1 MHRTQRR
8 SNDQS
13 RKRREN
19 SKPIESLESRRLL
32 SATIS
37 LNQPVHPA
45 INIAPAAVSGF
56 TGYSPSQ
63 ISQAY
68 GFNQVSFNGGSIQG
82 TGAGQ
87 TIAIVD
93 AYNDPNILND
103 LTQFDAHFGIAA
115 PPSFSNVSQTGG
127 SVAGITTDAG
137 WAGEIALDVEWAH
150 AIAPQAN
157 ILLVSA
163 SSQSLG
169 DLLTAVNYA
178 RNAPGVSTV
187 SMSWGGSEFYG
198 QTAYDSL
205 FTTPAGH
212 TGVTFVA
219 ASGDSGSW
227 WGPQWPASSPN
238 VLSVGGTSLTLA
250 NSTGTYG
257 SETGWGGSGGGV
269 SRVESEPGYQSNAQ
283 GTGAR
288 TTPDV
293 SYNANP
299 NTGFAVYDSV
309 PYQGQSGWS
318 VIGGT
323 SAGAP
328 QWAALVAIADQ
339 GRALN
344 NLGPL
349 DGSSQTLPML
359 YSMYNSNGTYTTSY
373 HDVNSG
379 ASSWFMSAGVGY
391 DGVTGLGTPQAGAIA
406 KVLAGTGSATATGAS
421 SIIRNKPESR
431 AVARAASI
439 ASATNVPSVF
449 SEITVRAGTTLQIAR
464 AVEVV
469 PDIASV
475 RVASAGTAL
484 SVGATNTAAALDAS
498 LVTWVGSG
506 PPAFRVA
513 SPAGALSAAEAIAR
527 AIAPGGSVEGTP
539 AAPAAAIAGAV
550 ARAAGPIL
558 AATEPA
564 NVFYHF
570 ANFDPI
576 ATFSGAIKAFA
587 DESASIPLIGAAE
600 TDGHFSRAWTIT
612 AVVLAIDAVLVGR
625 WYADRSA
632 ARRARSKAAAAG
644 MCGEIDSAHEW
655 RE

>member
-1 MHRTQRR
+1 
-8 SNDQS
+8 
-13 RKRREN
+13 
-19 SKPIESLESRRLL
+19 
-32 SATIS
+32 A
-37 LNQPVHPA
+37 
-45 INIAPAAVSGF
+45 
-56 TGYSPSQ
+56 
-63 ISQAY
+63 
-68 GFNQVSFNGGSIQG
+68 
-82 TGAGQ
+82 
-87 TIAIVD
+87 
-93 AYNDPNILND
+93 
-103 LTQFDAHFGIAA
+103 
-115 PPSFSNVSQTGG
+115 
-127 SVAGITTDAG
+127 TDAG

-163 SSQSLG
+163 NSQSLG
-169 DLLTAVNYA
+169 DLLTAVDYA

-250 NSTGTYG
+250 NSSGAYG

-269 SRVESEPGYQSNAQ
+269 SRVEPQPSYQSNAQ
-283 GTGAR
+283 STGGR

-344 NLGPL
+344 KLGPL

-359 YSMYNSNGTYTTSY
+359 YSMNNSNGTYTTSY

-379 ASSWFMSAGVGY
+379 ASSWFMAAGAGY
-391 DGVTGLGTPQAGAIA
+391 DGVTGLGTPQASALVN
-406 KVLAGTGSATATGAS
+406 VLAGTGSGTATGALAATG
-421 SIIRNKPESR
+421 NKSASR
-431 AVARAASI
+431 AAARAARAVNEPVA

-449 SEITVRAGTTLQIAR
+449 SEIAVRAATTFEIQKT
-464 AVEVV
+464 VEVV

-484 SVGATNTAAALDAS
+484 SVGAMNTAAAVDAS
-498 LVTWVGSG
+498 LASWVSSG

-513 SPAGALSAAEAIAR
+513 RPTGAISAAETIAR
-527 AIAPGGSVEGTP
+527 AIAPGGNVEGTP
-539 AAPAAAIAGAV
+539 TAPAAAIAGAV
-550 ARAAGPIL
+550 ARAAGPII
-558 AATEPA
+558 AAAEPA

-587 DESASIPLIGAAE
+587 DESASIPLIGAAD

-612 AVVLAIDAVLVGR
+612 GVVLAIDAVLVGR
-625 WYADRSA
+625 WYSDRSA
-632 ARRARSKAAAAG
+632 ARRAKSKAAAAG
-644 MCGEIDSAHEW
+644 MSGEIDSPHEW